1 MTRIFSTLCVSLSL
15 IAAFSFY
22 QKPANHL
29 PAENITF
36 SLLEENNNSLLE
48 ENNNISQIPKF
59 TAESSISLDS
69 DGHFRTNTIINGRSL
84 RMLVDTGAS
93 MVAIS
98 RSDAENL
105 GFHFRD
111 SAFNRSGKSATGRVR
126 FVEINIPEMT
136 VGGITIQNVPT
147 AIIDRRKMPP
157 LLGMTFISRLKK
169 MEISD
174 NMLHFKN

>member
-1 MTRIFSTLCVSLSL
+1 MARIFSTLCVSLSL
-15 IAAFSFY
+15 IAAFSLY
-22 QKPANHL
+22 QKSATHL
-29 PAENITF
+29 NSEDMIF
-36 SLLEENNNSLLE
+36 SLLEENKD
-48 ENNNISQIPKF
+48 ISQIPKF
-59 TAESSISLDS
+59 TVESSISPDS

-136 VGGITIQNVPT
+136 VGGITIQNVST
-147 AIIDRRKMPP
+147 AIIDRRQMPP

>member
-1 MTRIFSTLCVSLSL
+1 MARVFSSLCVSLSL
-15 IAAFSFY
+15 IVAFSFY
-22 QKPANHL
+22 QKSADNINQ
-29 PAENITF
+29 ENIIF
-36 SLLEENNNSLLE
+36 SLLGKNDT
-48 ENNNISQIPKF
+48 ISQIPQF
-59 TAESSISLDS
+59 QMESTIRPDS

-98 RSDAENL
+98 RADAEKL

-136 VGGITIQNVPT
+136 VGDITIQNVST
-147 AIIDRRKMPP
+147 AIIDRRHMPP

-169 MEISD
+169 MEISN
-174 NMLHFKN
+174 NMLHFKH